1 MAATPGLLEG
11 IETMAG
17 FARDYGFVQFVTA
30 AGVGMRRISLHFGI
44 QHYRKLLRFKAGTPI
59 AMLFVN

>member
-1 MAATPGLLEG
+1 
-11 IETMAG
+11 MAG